1 MFLTLIIVFTHT
13 PGYFIMGVRTTS
25 EFKKLPVGKV
35 CSVYFHA
42 IDVVLDRKER
52 VRQAWQ
58 ARCHLPKTMFH
69 AKKGRKGARTS
80 SKLQNYGLFKRMFA
94 AKTAVYA
101 NHKNMLR
108 LYEKYCDEAETAP
121 YWGDDNAD
129 DVDMEELEPAEDPN
143 EDDCD
148 DEF

>member
-1 MFLTLIIVFTHT
+1 MS
-13 PGYFIMGVRTTS
+13 VRTTS

-69 AKKGRKGARTS
+69 TKKGRKGARTS
-80 SKLQNYGLFKRMFA
+80 SKLQNYGLFKSMLA
-94 AKTAVYA
+94 TVYV

-108 LYEKYCDEAETAP
+108 LYEKYCDEAETVP

>member
-1 MFLTLIIVFTHT
+1 MS
-13 PGYFIMGVRTTS
+13 VRTTS
-25 EFKKLPVGKV
+25 EFKKLPVGRV

-42 IDVVLDRKER
+42 IDFVLGRKER

-94 AKTAVYA
+94 AKTAESQKHA
-101 NHKNMLR
+101 
-108 LYEKYCDEAETAP
+108 EA
-121 YWGDDNAD
+121 
-129 DVDMEELEPAEDPN
+129 VRKVL
-143 EDDCD
+143 
-148 DEF
+148 